1 MLPLAQGAGSS
12 DVPVS
17 AAFVSCMVSKESRV
31 NGNFVTKAP
40 VSGAICAVQNKLGPL
55 SKASCRKVKTARCG
69 CIFST
74 LEAETGES
82 EVQGH
87 LQVHTAFEL
96 HKTLINI
103 TKSWLVV

>member
-40 VSGAICAVQNKLGPL
+40 VSGAL
-55 SKASCRKVKTARCG
+55 CG
-69 CIFST
+69 I
-74 LEAETGES
+74 
-82 EVQGH
+82 QY
-87 LQVHTAFEL
+87 
-96 HKTLINI
+96 
-103 TKSWLVV
+103 

>member
-1 MLPLAQGAGSS
+1 MLPLAQGAVSS
-12 DVPVS
+12 DALMS
-17 AAFVSCMVSKESRV
+17 AAFVSCVVSKESRV

-40 VSGAICAVQNKLGPL
+40 VSVAICAVQHELGPL
-55 SKASCRKVKTARCG
+55 SKASHGKVKAARCG

-96 HKTLINI
+96 RKILIT
-103 TKSWLVV
+103 TKSWPMV